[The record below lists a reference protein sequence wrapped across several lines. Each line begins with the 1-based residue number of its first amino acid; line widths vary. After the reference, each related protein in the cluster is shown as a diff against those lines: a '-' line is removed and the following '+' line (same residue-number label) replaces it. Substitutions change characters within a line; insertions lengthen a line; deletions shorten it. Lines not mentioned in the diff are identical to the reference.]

1 MLLSNPDPFYLGSL
15 LLSVVIAISV
25 HEFAHALAADWLGDR
40 TPRLDGR
47 LTLDPRSH
55 IDPLGAILFLLAGFG
70 WGRPVLTNP
79 RNFRTGFR
87 TGMALVA
94 AAGPF
99 SNLVLA
105 FITAQL
111 LPSGLLARFVPWD
124 WVTGFL
130 KIFIELNV
138 LLLIFNLLPVP
149 PLDGFKVALG
159 LLPDNVADMLAG
171 IERTGPLLLMF
182 LVLAGNLTQQYGF
195 TPLGF
200 LMTPAHD
207 AVIQLLGL
215 PDR

>member
-15 LLSVVIAISV
+15 LLSVVVAISV

-94 AAGPF
+94 AAGPV
-99 SNLVLA
+99 SNLLLA
-105 FITAQL
+105 FIAAL
-111 LPSGLLARFVPWD
+111 LLRSGLLASYVPWD
-124 WVTGFL
+124 WVAGFL
-130 KIFIELNV
+130 YIFLSLNV
-138 LLLIFNLLPVP
+138 VLLIFNLLPLP

-182 LVLAGNLTQQYGF
+182 LVLSGNLTQQYGF
-195 TPLGF
+195 TPLGL
-200 LMTPAHD
+200 LMNPARD
-207 AVIQLLGL
+207 AVMSLLGM
-215 PDR
+215 

>member
-25 HEFAHALAADWLGDR
+25 HEFAHALAADLLGDR

-55 IDPLGAILFLLAGFG
+55 IDPFGAILFLLAGFG

-79 RNFRTGFR
+79 RNVRTGFR

-111 LPSGLLARFVPWD
+111 LRSGLLARFVPWD
-124 WVTGFL
+124 WVAGFL
-130 KIFIELNV
+130 YIFMGLNV
-138 LLLIFNLLPVP
+138 VLLIFNLLPVP

-159 LLPDNVADMLAG
+159 LLPDNVADMLSG
-171 IERTGPLLLMF
+171 IERTGPLLLML
-182 LVLAGNLTQQYGF
+182 LVLSGNLTQQFGF
-195 TPLGF
+195 TPLGL
-200 LMTPAHD
+200 LMNPARN
-207 AVIQLLGL
+207 AVMQLLGM
-215 PDR
+215 